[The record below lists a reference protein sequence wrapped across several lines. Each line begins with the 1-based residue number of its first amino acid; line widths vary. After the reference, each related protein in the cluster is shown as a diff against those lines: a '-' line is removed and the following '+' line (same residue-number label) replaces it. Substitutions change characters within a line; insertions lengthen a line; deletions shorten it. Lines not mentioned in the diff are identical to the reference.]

1 MPMNKPVKPKAT
13 TTAAKK
19 MSRSMAK
26 PKPRPTKPVE
36 KPKAPR
42 GSKSATQVGND
53 NQRELYN
60 AYRGQ
65 VKPNFNLIDKSQ
77 KVSKG
82 QVAKA
87 KSDGASASKV
97 AKLQS
102 KRNSQR
108 AGGVTPKRM
117 MQRAKKK

>member
-1 MPMNKPVKPKAT
+1 MPMNKPVKPKV
-13 TTAAKK
+13 
-19 MSRSMAK
+19 MAK
-26 PKPRPTKPVE
+26 PKPRAKVAPV
-36 KPKAPR
+36 KPKAKVTKPR
-42 GSKSATQVGND
+42 GSKSQTQVGND